1 MLSQEEFKNILEFIN
16 TPIMVL
22 RPIFNENQEIY
33 DFSLEFLNELLKI
46 KLHGLVKENEK
57 YSQFRKRLYG
67 EFPWFNFAV
76 SAIKNKTYICESFY
90 SKQLKM
96 WIQVRMS
103 PLKNNLIA
111 ISLENV
117 SQDKEYEAE
126 LEKQNKK
133 LAEVSKMLEKSQKD
147 LNTQLESIKTLNNQ
161 LYFAAFHDSL
171 TNLYNVAW
179 LNSNLKLFFDEC
191 EKSETK
197 LALILFDI
205 DNLKDINDSEGHN
218 RGDEII
224 RNSATIFRLF
234 ENENIIPLRFGGDEF
249 IVIHKN
255 LRDKEQAQFLAS
267 KILEMFNAEGIGLS
281 GGISIFPDDT
291 KDYDDLLKFADM
303 AKSDVKRNGKNN
315 TICFHS
321 VMQEKFLKKL
331 HLETKLSKATADKQ
345 FKLYFQPQFEIK
357 TEKVRGFEA
366 LLRWHDDELGWIS
379 PEQFIP
385 LAEETNLVIP
395 IGDWVLE
402 TALKTLEEWEKK
414 FNFNGVIS
422 VNVSPVQFKQDDFL
436 EKFNRK
442 VNKYKISPNHL
453 ELELT
458 EGMLIADYDM
468 TNTIKKLN
476 QLKEKRIGISLDDFG
491 TGYSSLRYLQMLPLT
506 TLKIDKS
513 FVKSLKN
520 NGIEADITES
530 IISLVQ
536 KMGLDT
542 IAEGVEAEEQLEALK
557 KLNCQYVQG
566 FLTGKPMPKALC
578 EKMLDG
584 DKSAI
589 LTIKNYTPENG

>member
-22 RPIFNENQEIY
+22 RPIFDENQEIC
-33 DFSLEFLNELLKI
+33 DFTLEFLNELLKI
-46 KLHGLVKENEK
+46 QSHELVKEGEK
-57 YSQFRKRLYG
+57 YSVFKKKISE
-67 EFPWFNFAV
+67 EFPWFKLAV
-76 SAIKNKTYICESFY
+76 SSIKNKTYICDSFY
-90 SKQLKM
+90 SEQLKM

-103 PLKNNLIA
+103 PLKNNLLS
-111 ISLENV
+111 ISLENI
-117 SQDKEYEAE
+117 SQDKEYEAK
-126 LEKQNKK
+126 LERQNQK
-133 LAEVSKMLEKSQKD
+133 LAEVSKMLEESQKD
-147 LNTQLESIKTLNNQ
+147 LNTQLESIKTLNSQ

-179 LNSNLKLFFDEC
+179 LNSNLKIFFEEC

-234 ENENIIPLRFGGDEF
+234 ENANIIPLRYGGDEF
-249 IVIHKN
+249 IVIYKN
-255 LRDKEQAQFLAS
+255 LHDREQAQFLAS
-267 KILEMFNAEGIGLS
+267 KMLEMFNAEGIGLS
-281 GGISIFPDDT
+281 GGISVFPDDT

-357 TEKVRGFEA
+357 TEKLRGFEA
-366 LLRWHDDELGWIS
+366 LLRWYDDELGWIS

-395 IGDWVLE
+395 IGDWVLD
-402 TALKTLEEWEKK
+402 TAFKTLEEWEKN
-414 FNFNGVIS
+414 FNFDGIMS
-422 VNVSPVQFKQDDFL
+422 VNVSPIQFKQDDFM

-442 VNKYKISPNHL
+442 LNKYKFSPEHL
-453 ELELT
+453 ELEVT
-458 EGMLIADYDM
+458 EGMLIADSDM
-468 TNTIKKLN
+468 STTIKKLN
-476 QLKEKRIGISLDDFG
+476 QIKDRKIGISLDDFG

-520 NGIEADITES
+520 KGIEADITES

-542 IAEGVEAEEQLEALK
+542 IAEGVETEEQLEALK
-557 KLNCQYVQG
+557 KLNCQFVQG
-566 FLTGKPMPKALC
+566 FLTGKPMQKSIC
-578 EKMLDG
+578 EKVLRG
-584 DKSAI
+584 DKGAI
-589 LTIKNYTPENG
+589 LTIKNYTPENC

>member
-1 MLSQEEFKNILEFIN
+1 MLSQEDFKNILEFIN

-33 DFSLEFLNELLKI
+33 DFSMEFLNELLKI
-46 KLHGLVKENEK
+46 KLHGLVNENEK
-57 YSQFRKRLYG
+57 YSQFKKRLYG

-103 PLKNNLIA
+103 PLKNNLLS

-133 LAEVSKMLEKSQKD
+133 LAEVSEMLEESQKD
-147 LNTQLESIKTLNNQ
+147 LNTQLESIKTLNSQ

-171 TNLYNVAW
+171 TNLYNLAW

-255 LRDKEQAQFLAS
+255 LRDKDQAQFLAS

-366 LLRWHDDELGWIS
+366 LLRWYDDELGWIS

-385 LAEETNLVIP
+385 IAEETNLVIP
-395 IGDWVLE
+395 IGDWVLD

-414 FNFNGVIS
+414 FNFNGMIS

-442 VNKYKISPNHL
+442 LNKYKISPNHL

-468 TNTIKKLN
+468 TSTIKKLN
-476 QLKEKRIGISLDDFG
+476 QLKEKQIGISLDDFG

-542 IAEGVEAEEQLEALK
+542 IAEGVETEEQIEALK

-566 FLTGKPMPKALC
+566 FLTGKPMPKILC
-578 EKMLDG
+578 EKMLGG

-589 LTIKNYTPENG
+589 LTIKNYTPENF

>member
-103 PLKNNLIA
+103 PLKNSLIA
-111 ISLENV
+111 ISLENI

-255 LRDKEQAQFLAS
+255 LRDKEQSQFLAS

-395 IGDWVLE
+395 IGDWVLD

-578 EKMLDG
+578 EKMLGG

-589 LTIKNYTPENG
+589 LTIKNYTPENC

>member
-46 KLHGLVKENEK
+46 KLHGLVNENEK

-179 LNSNLKLFFDEC
+179 LNSNLKVFFDEC

-589 LTIKNYTPENG
+589 LTIKNYTPENS